1 MILYE
6 QYLDNIKG
14 FNEDKSK
21 TLQVVEVKT
30 CKLNEL
36 YTSSLNINSYHIEL
50 LHKLPVTSLMQ
61 F

>member
-36 YTSSLNINSYHIEL
+36 YIYIY
-50 LHKLPVTSLMQ
+50 Q
-61 F
+61 